1 MTRVVSPGLHVS
13 PKTKASRRRMLPVPG
28 EILVKKGQQVK
39 MGDPVARTDLP
50 ATPIPVR
57 AASILGLPPVELKAV
72 VTVTEGDRVSKG
84 QILAEESSF
93 FGLFR
98 NAVTSPF
105 AGTVE
110 TISKVTGQIMLRPK
124 PTSLEVNAY
133 LPGMVTDIVGDIG
146 VVIEAEVCQVQG
158 IFGLGG
164 ERTGV
169 LKKAVDGPDALL
181 DETRILES
189 HSGAV
194 ILGGARVTPGG
205 LARARQV
212 GASALIT
219 GSAQGQDLMELL
231 GGELNPS
238 ATGNENIGFTLVL
251 TEGFGELEM
260 GQRSF
265 HLLSKLDGA
274 EVAVN
279 GTTQIRAGVLRPEV
293 IGPAIDEDVPVR
305 SQTGTIEIGDK
316 IRIVR
321 GKAFGKTAIITGMP
335 SKPQPIGSGGVAL
348 VVEVELNDKNRL
360 TVPKPNIERI

>member
-1 MTRVVSPGLHVS
+1 
-13 PKTKASRRRMLPVPG
+13 MLPVPG
-28 EILVKKGQQVK
+28 DILVTTGQQVK
-39 MGDPVARTDLP
+39 MDDPVARTDLP
-50 ATPIPVR
+50 ATPIPIR
-57 AASILGLPPVELKAV
+57 AASILGLPPMELKAV
-72 VTVTEGDRVSKG
+72 VAVSEGDRVSKG

-93 FGLFR
+93 FGLFK
-98 NAVTSPF
+98 NTVAAPF

-124 PTSLEVNAY
+124 PMPLEVTAY
-133 LPGMVTDIVGDIG
+133 LPGVVTDILGDTG
-146 VVIEAEVCQVQG
+146 VVIEADICQVQG

-164 ERTGV
+164 ERMGV
-169 LKKAVDGPDALL
+169 LKKAVDEPGALL
-181 DETRILES
+181 DETRITDA
-189 HSGAV
+189 HRGAV

-212 GASALIT
+212 GARALIT
-219 GSAQGQDLMELL
+219 GSAQGQDLLDLL

-265 HLLSKLDGA
+265 HLLSKLDGV

-293 IGPAIDEDVPVR
+293 IGPAIEDEGPMQG
-305 SQTGTIEIGDK
+305 QTGALGIGDK
-316 IRIVR
+316 VRIVR
-321 GKAFGKTAIITGMP
+321 GNAFGKTGIIKGMP
-335 SKPQPIGSGGVAL
+335 DRPQQIGSGGVAL
-348 VVEVELNDKNRL
+348 VVEVELNAENRI